1 MVFYQNALAFLSAEK
16 FGHFH
21 IENENA
27 LVDKKRPEKRVVII
41 TRKTN
46 SEPYNS
52 LCIGARYFGIPGD

>member
-1 MVFYQNALAFLSAEK
+1 MFLSAEK
-16 FGHFH
+16 FGCFH

-46 SEPYNS
+46 SESYNI